1 MSIIKS
7 VLTAMGSPEH
17 HKELRNSDIQVIAND
32 IQYKEGILEYLNE
45 SIDINY
51 LVLDDNLP
59 GEISTKDLIEKIKE
73 KNNRIKIILIT
84 QQTNDAV
91 KVYKKINK
99 YNIFEIISSI
109 NNEDPYIKQY
119 VLQNIGEKKSGEILT
134 ILGTNGIGKSLF
146 TVTFAQNI
154 QNKKVLIIDFD
165 LLGSNLYI
173 LLGVKKIQKK
183 INKIEDDKKKKICHK
198 NKNIIDYNPTDSSK
212 NEYNIFN
219 NVIQTKYKIDF
230 ISGANLLADFMN
242 YEEFDPIIQNINKLK
257 EQYDL
262 IIIDTSNNF
271 FFEITKRL
279 IEISNKAIFIS
290 GANVLEVRKSKDLL
304 EIYKEWGIENEKINI
319 LFNKYTK
326 ESIEDEILKNIFR
339 EYNTIGKMNL
349 NEYYDKAINTNNVKI
364 REIQKELNQIRK
376 KIEEEKRRLYGTKQ
390 YLTKQS
396 NTIKH

>member
-119 VLQNIGEKKSGEILT
+119 ILQNIGEKKSGEILT

-183 INKIEDDKKKKICHK
+183 INKIEEDKKKKICHK

-339 EYNTIGKMNL
+339 EYNTIGKINL

>member
-183 INKIEDDKKKKICHK
+183 INKIEEDKKKKICHK

-339 EYNTIGKMNL
+339 EYNTIGKINL

>member
-1 MSIIKS
+1 M
-7 VLTAMGSPEH
+7 
-17 HKELRNSDIQVIAND
+17 
-32 IQYKEGILEYLNE
+32 
-45 SIDINY
+45 
-51 LVLDDNLP
+51 P
-59 GEISTKDLIEKIKE
+59 GEISTKDLIQKIKE

-183 INKIEDDKKKKICHK
+183 INKIEEDKKKKICHK

-339 EYNTIGKMNL
+339 EYNTIGKINL

>member
-183 INKIEDDKKKKICHK
+183 INKIEEDKKKKICHK

-271 FFEITKRL
+271 FFQITKRL

-339 EYNTIGKMNL
+339 EYNTIGKINL

>member
-59 GEISTKDLIEKIKE
+59 GEISTKDLIQKIKE

-183 INKIEDDKKKKICHK
+183 INKIEEDKKKKICHK

-339 EYNTIGKMNL
+339 EYNTIGKINL

>member
-1 MSIIKS
+1 
-7 VLTAMGSPEH
+7 MGSPEH

-183 INKIEDDKKKKICHK
+183 INKIEEDKKKKICHK

-339 EYNTIGKMNL
+339 EYNTIGKINL

>member
-1 MSIIKS
+1 VSIIKS

-183 INKIEDDKKKKICHK
+183 INKIEEDKKKKICHK
-198 NKNIIDYNPTDSSK
+198 NKNIIDYNPTESSK

-339 EYNTIGKMNL
+339 EYNTIGKINL

>member
-32 IQYKEGILEYLNE
+32 IQYKEGILEYINE

-59 GEISTKDLIEKIKE
+59 GEISTKDLIQKIKE

-183 INKIEDDKKKKICHK
+183 INKIEEDKKKKICHK

-242 YEEFDPIIQNINKLK
+242 YEEFDPIIQNMNKLK

-339 EYNTIGKMNL
+339 EYNTIGKINL